1 MRKKSRRTGSVYC
14 WEVINTRPGQAGS
27 ATATPR
33 VPPLSPWVWASHRSH
48 PKICIQESL
57 VGLKSSPW
65 ASLCVCLG
73 PSKSNIPPDL
83 CAPGSLCTPRQTGIF
98 SGVCSHSRK
107 NSQMGITLPRGTGWM
122 SFIYNAGQ
130 NEELLSA
137 ALLLSSLSTR
147 SCDFLVSALL
157 CSEFGD
163 RNVRS
168 VVLDTNGS
176 FPEAT
181 QILSNH
187 QNVRS
192 KTCQGFCISS
202 KWFCHHPN
210 PNLLH
215 HF

>member
-1 MRKKSRRTGSVYC
+1 MPLPPHGYHRCPRGCEHPTDPTPKSASRRALLALNHLHG
-14 WEVINTRPGQAGS
+14 
-27 ATATPR
+27 
-33 VPPLSPWVWASHRSH
+33 H
-48 PKICIQESL
+48 P
-57 VGLKSSPW
+57 
-65 ASLCVCLG
+65 CVCLG
-73 PSKSNIPPDL
+73 PSKSNIAPDL

-107 NSQMGITLPRGTGWM
+107 NSQMGITLPCGTGWM

-176 FPEAT
+176 FPEVT
-181 QILSNH
+181 QILSDH

-192 KTCQGFCISS
+192 KTCQRFCISS
-202 KWFCHHPN
+202 K
-210 PNLLH
+210 
-215 HF
+215 